1 MDNKLN
7 FSHAVFFKT
16 DEDGNIVSEKNII
29 TRSITDNLDDGLY
42 VMYRGTDWVFGNDT
56 SLLYAKLV
64 QEGQSDHYTNT
75 FTKQTTSKKTVNMG
89 AEFSYSFLKLA
100 ISQAYETTISDSV
113 TKSFTVDF
121 TSPSGD
127 TYFKLYATYK
137 RYDVVRVKNGQITHS
152 GTTYEFVGSRTTQK
166 NVPAGQGDTIDTN
179 SLVIAEDQCLL
190 TPVDNSIWQIIDS
203 RDGNI
208 VTGRNTDSNI
218 FNLNQNMSFNTFTY
232 TSPSCVELYF
242 IFNITEASTYVFLT
256 GSIVNLTLY
265 SLNINSG
272 DKITKHSESLA
283 DNTNDTY
290 ISTVLSAGNY
300 VIKLST
306 NNDISN
312 KYSLQIQK
320 Q

>member
-64 QEGQSDHYTNT
+64 QEGQSDRFNQSITENT
-75 FTKQTTSKKTVNMG
+75 EIRRASSTGITF
-89 AEFSYSFLKLA
+89 EYEYLKFA
-100 ISQAYETTISDSV
+100 ITQAFDVTISNSI
-113 TKSFTVDF
+113 TRTISVDF

-208 VTGRNTDSNI
+208 VTGRNNDSNI